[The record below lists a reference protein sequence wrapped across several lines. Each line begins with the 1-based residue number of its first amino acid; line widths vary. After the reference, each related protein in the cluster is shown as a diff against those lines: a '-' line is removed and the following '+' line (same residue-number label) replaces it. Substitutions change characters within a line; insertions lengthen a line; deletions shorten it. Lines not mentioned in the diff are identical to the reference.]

1 MKNKVYGTDYVVGV
15 IRGVSRK
22 VFMWLTERP
31 GQRQTVRPDWKYL
44 QGNQPPTPPQATLQ
58 GTAQANKEVAA
69 PAGKMM
75 GSVASRLGASLHIK
89 GEVTGSEDLVI
100 EGTFEGMVQ
109 LDQGNLTIG
118 TTAKVTADIVAAEIT
133 VFGNVKGNVRATKR
147 IKIDKDG
154 SVTGDLT
161 TPEILIEDGA
171 VFKGSIE
178 LDKSGEEGAQQSAL
192 SNRAST
198 STPPKAAA

>member
-1 MKNKVYGTDYVVGV
+1 
-15 IRGVSRK
+15 
-22 VFMWLTERP
+22 
-31 GQRQTVRPDWKYL
+31 
-44 QGNQPPTPPQATLQ
+44 
-58 GTAQANKEVAA
+58 
-69 PAGKMM
+69 MM
-75 GSVASRLGASLHIK
+75 GSVASRLGASLHMK

-118 TTAKVTADIVAAEIT
+118 TTAKVTADIVAAEIM
-133 VFGNVKGNVRATKR
+133 VFGNVKGNVRAKKR
-147 IKIDKDG
+147 IKIEKDG

-178 LDKSGEEGAQQSAL
+178 IDRSMEKGAQQSAL
-192 SNRAST
+192 LDPAST

>member
-1 MKNKVYGTDYVVGV
+1 MRNKVYSTDYVVGV

-22 VFMWLTERP
+22 VSMWLTEKP
-31 GQRQTVRPDWKYL
+31 GQRQTVKPDAKYL
-44 QGNQPPTPPQATLQ
+44 QGNQPPRLPRALH

-69 PAGKMM
+69 PAGVMM
-75 GSVASRLGASLHIK
+75 GSVASRLGASLHMK

-118 TTAKVTADIVAAEIT
+118 TTAKVTADIVAAEIM
-133 VFGNVKGNVRATKR
+133 VFGNVKGNVRAKKR
-147 IKIDKDG
+147 IKIEKDG

-178 LDKSGEEGAQQSAL
+178 IDRSMEKGAQQSAL
-192 SNRAST
+192 LDPAST